1 MGGGK
6 KKYKKREKYIS
17 KEKQLGKFIEEKK
30 EKPSQ
35 EDYNKLLKIWEDSKK

>member
-17 KEKQLGKFIEEKK
+17 PEKKLGKYKEVTIKK
-30 EKPSQ
+30 NK
-35 EDYNKLLKIWEDSKK
+35 EDTDLIINLWKKHGS